1 MSLPT
6 RDELLRAQ
14 FDRLKAE
21 ANSLVQGIADAATP
35 QYLAL
40 AAMMETLAE
49 YSAYFGE
56 PLSFEVR
63 ADAQIELKGAVI
75 QRIGPMIK
83 AVSE

>member
-21 ANSLVQGIADAATP
+21 ADSLVQGIADAATP

-49 YSAYFGE
+49 YSAYFKE
-56 PLSFEVR
+56 PVTFRVR
-63 ADAQIELKGAVI
+63 SAAQIDLKGAVI
-75 QRIGPMIK
+75 QRIGPMIET
-83 AVSE
+83 VNE